1 MTDKGPNLNN
11 LEREINRLR
20 RECAVRTP
28 NTIATDIA
36 QSIHIRKKQEGRLAS
51 QTGTPIRSRVGLSSF
66 TQGEA
71 VTHHSQYCSRDS
83 IPQRLWYK
91 RRPSE
96 CLHILLVASGVISLR
111 LPQK

>member
-51 QTGTPIRSRVGLSSF
+51 QTGTPIRSRVVGERPIILSIAHE
-66 TQGEA
+66 TQNIKA
-71 VTHHSQYCSRDS
+71 V
-83 IPQRLWYK
+83 
-91 RRPSE
+91 
-96 CLHILLVASGVISLR
+96 V
-111 LPQK
+111 